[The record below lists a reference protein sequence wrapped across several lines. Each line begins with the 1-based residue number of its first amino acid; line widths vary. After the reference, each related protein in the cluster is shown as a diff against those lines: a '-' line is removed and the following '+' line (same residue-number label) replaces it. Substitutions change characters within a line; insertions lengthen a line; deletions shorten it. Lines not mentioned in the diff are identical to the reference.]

1 MAARYLWLMTAKE
14 KLREV
19 VDDLSEQEAE
29 AALHFI
35 DARRGQDP
43 GALDAILD
51 AAHLD
56 DEPTT
61 PEEDEGVEE
70 ARAEYERGEVFD
82 ADQIKREL
90 G

>member
-1 MAARYLWLMTAKE
+1 MAARYLWPVTAKE

-43 GALDAILD
+43 DALDAILE
-51 AAHLD
+51 AAPLD
-56 DEPTT
+56 DELTT
-61 PEEDEGVEE
+61 PEEDEGVED

-82 ADQIKREL
+82 ADQIKRDV
-90 G
+90 